1 MSGLLFL
8 TSDDFE
14 IKTDKKNNNILEHSV
29 RGFTLI
35 LFYSTNCVH
44 CNRLIPILK
53 QLPGSISGCLFGMI
67 NVNKNTLVI
76 KKSQNTITPLTY
88 VPYIIL
94 YYNGRP
100 YMRYDGPST
109 INDIQIFVR
118 NVTDSIKRQIETD
131 DQSNQ
136 DSDKHYCI
144 PEYCIAR
151 PTKGGLNDDVCY
163 YNFTEAY

>member
-8 TSDDFE
+8 TANDFDIKDDN
-14 IKTDKKNNNILEHSV
+14 KGNKILEHSV
-29 RGFTLI
+29 LGFTLV

-44 CNRLIPILK
+44 CNKLTPIFK
-53 QLPGSISGCLFGMI
+53 QLPGTLSGCLFGMI

-76 KKSQNTITPLTY
+76 KKSEHTITPLTY

-109 INDIQIFVR
+109 MTDIQTFVR
-118 NVTDSIKRQIETD
+118 NVTDSIKRQIESEGGQASDT
-131 DQSNQ
+131 
-136 DSDKHYCI
+136 DKHYCI

-151 PTKGGLNDDVCY
+151 PTRGGLNEDVCY